1 MYTWIPGDSALR
13 KAARAVS
20 PSRNSENAS
29 GNARRPNSSRY
40 RFGRPAV
47 RRRSLRDVAR
57 PKSNLHVIRCAGRT
71 GLYAGDRSCTKVG
84 TDLRGLIHLFAP
96 CPWKQSPRSSKGT
109 ATRGWRARSIVALV
123 EFTDSSG
130 SSSRNGNCL
139 LQLFVRQY

>member
-29 GNARRPNSSRY
+29 GNAPATEFKPV
-40 RFGRPAV
+40 RFGRYDGSPAV

-71 GLYAGDRSCTKVG
+71 GLYAGDRSGTKVG

-123 EFTDSSG
+123 EFTNSSG
-130 SSSRNGNCL
+130 GSRNGDCL
-139 LQLFVRQY
+139 FQLFV